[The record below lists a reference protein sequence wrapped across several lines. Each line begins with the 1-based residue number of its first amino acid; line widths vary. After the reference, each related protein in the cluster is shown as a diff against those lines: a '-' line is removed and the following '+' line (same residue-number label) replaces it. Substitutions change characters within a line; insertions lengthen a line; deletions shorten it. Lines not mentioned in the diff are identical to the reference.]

1 MAKESATILQQGPTR
16 ARPLV
21 RIAVLSALVALAA
34 LSGCA
39 TMMAGGPDRLPVS
52 TNPAGAAVFV
62 DNAQVGQT
70 PLMVSLDRAKPK
82 AEIRLELQGFAPV
95 IITRE
100 KSVNGWVFGNLL
112 FGGLIGLI
120 IDSANNNTSKFDDS
134 PISIGFGSNPPPG
147 PESDPRIFDCRKERE
162 REIMEARQLPE
173 KRERLEALRRVR
185 TCS

>member
-1 MAKESATILQQGPTR
+1 
-16 ARPLV
+16 
-21 RIAVLSALVALAA
+21 
-34 LSGCA
+34 
-39 TMMAGGPDRLPVS
+39 MMANGPDRLPVS

-70 PLMVSLDRAKPK
+70 PLMVTLDRAKPK

-95 IITRE
+95 IIVRE

-112 FGGLIGLI
+112 FGGLIGII

-147 PESDPRIFDCRKERE
+147 PESDPRIFECRKERE
-162 REIMEARQLPE
+162 REIMEARQLTE
-173 KRERLEALRRVR
+173 KRERLTALRRVR